1 MLGKKAAGGNVIK
14 WLFKY
19 LLFTFLLFFFVL
31 SVSAKIVLAESIL
44 VIDEEAF
51 LGDTLLEEVGI
62 PDNTVAIG
70 SRAFAYTS
78 LRVITIPFS
87 VQEIAKD
94 AFEGVCTPLL
104 IITDPDSAAVEYAL
118 NNNRD
123 FRANSKFRALIIGQ
137 VNYPAPYKLEGP
149 EKDITKLSDLLNE
162 YEVTIKTNLT
172 ANEMLDSVSKV
183 FSEAKSEDI
192 SLFYYCGHGNEND
205 GALIGIDMDSHV
217 SATDLRSVL
226 DGIPGRKIV
235 LIDACYSGA
244 LIGRSLSKNNEDP
257 SLKFINA
264 FTRRSRSADLKMNQY
279 SVTRIGECA
288 FSECSALKEI
298 ELPTHMEA
306 IEYRTFYM
314 CTSLSRVTV
323 KKDIKNHV
331 HTPYVISGIDSTC
344 TERGYTDAT
353 VCIDCGATIENSKP
367 IAAKG
372 HNWGRWVTTRAATV
386 QQQGLMERTCTVCGE
401 KESSVIARMHPVSIE
416 NAVVTGINEMTYTGT
431 ALKPSPT
438 VSVRGEILKA
448 GTDYTV
454 TYSNNVD
461 AGKNTAIIIITGKGN
476 YTGTKRIP
484 FTISRAT
491 QSITGLSASYTKTY
505 GDKAFTLGAKAKT
518 KLSFKSSKSTVVVVD
533 TEGKVTIKGAGKA
546 TITVTAAATGNYNVA
561 TKTVTVT
568 VSKASQSI
576 TGLKGTYKKT
586 FGNKAFPLG
595 AKAKTKRTYK
605 TSNKMVATVDKKG
618 QVTIKGAGTAKITI
632 TAAAS
637 ANYKAAK
644 KTVTLTVA
652 KAAATVKAT
661 ASKKVLTLSSAK
673 LAQKNLVV
681 NPKITCSSKGSRS
694 YENVSTN
701 KVAKEFKV
709 SKKTGKITV
718 PKNTAKGTY
727 SVKIKVT
734 VKEKGN
740 FKKTIKTLTV
750 KVIVK

>member
-1 MLGKKAAGGNVIK
+1 MKFRKLAGNIMICLCILTVLGKVCFAYHVLGYSSC
-14 WLFKY
+14 Y
-19 LLFTFLLFFFVL
+19 LEDCLKENL
-31 SVSAKIVLAESIL
+31 SDE
-44 VIDEEAF
+44 IDEDVDIDVSDSKSGNAQENSGIFSENNNPDEENEGIETGIDLDENSETDDDEKVREGGSEILMDEESAEDQIISDKTEPDPSTSSDNENSVNEGIENDNAINDDTSVESKTPDELTVTEPEERVKDSVDSTETESMDPLLYGTTEQFCGDNMTWSYSNGVLTISGSEDMYDYSEYDEVPWIQYLEGIKKVIIEDGVTSIGKSAF
-51 LGDTLLEEVGI
+51 SKCINLTDVSI
-62 PDNTVAIG
+62 PD
-70 SRAFAYTS
+70 
-78 LRVITIPFS
+78 
-87 VQEIAKD
+87 
-94 AFEGVCTPLL
+94 
-104 IITDPDSAAVEYAL
+104 
-118 NNNRD
+118 
-123 FRANSKFRALIIGQ
+123 
-137 VNYPAPYKLEGP
+137 
-149 EKDITKLSDLLNE
+149 
-162 YEVTIKTNLT
+162 
-172 ANEMLDSVSKV
+172 
-183 FSEAKSEDI
+183 
-192 SLFYYCGHGNEND
+192 
-205 GALIGIDMDSHV
+205 
-217 SATDLRSVL
+217 
-226 DGIPGRKIV
+226 
-235 LIDACYSGA
+235 
-244 LIGRSLSKNNEDP
+244 
-257 SLKFINA
+257 
-264 FTRRSRSADLKMNQY
+264 

-661 ASKKVLTLSSAK
+661 ASKKALTLSSAK

>member
-1 MLGKKAAGGNVIK
+1 MKFRKLAGNIMICLCILTVLGKVCFAYHVLGYSSC
-14 WLFKY
+14 Y
-19 LLFTFLLFFFVL
+19 LEDCLKENL
-31 SVSAKIVLAESIL
+31 SDE
-44 VIDEEAF
+44 IDEDVDIDVSDSKSGNAQENSGIFSENNNPDEENEGIETGIDLDENSETDDDEKVREGGSEILMDEESAEDQIISDKTEPDPSTSSDNENSVNEGIENDNAINDDISVESKTPDELTVTEPEERVKDSVDSTETESMDPLLYGTTEQFCGDNMTWSYSNGVLTISGSEDMYDYSEYDEVPWIQYLEGIKKVIIEDGVTSIGKSAF
-51 LGDTLLEEVGI
+51 SKCINLTDVSI
-62 PDNTVAIG
+62 PD
-70 SRAFAYTS
+70 S
-78 LRVITIPFS
+78 
-87 VQEIAKD
+87 
-94 AFEGVCTPLL
+94 
-104 IITDPDSAAVEYAL
+104 
-118 NNNRD
+118 
-123 FRANSKFRALIIGQ
+123 
-137 VNYPAPYKLEGP
+137 
-149 EKDITKLSDLLNE
+149 
-162 YEVTIKTNLT
+162 
-172 ANEMLDSVSKV
+172 M
-183 FSEAKSEDI
+183 
-192 SLFYYCGHGNEND
+192 
-205 GALIGIDMDSHV
+205 
-217 SATDLRSVL
+217 
-226 DGIPGRKIV
+226 
-235 LIDACYSGA
+235 
-244 LIGRSLSKNNEDP
+244 
-257 SLKFINA
+257 
-264 FTRRSRSADLKMNQY
+264 
-279 SVTRIGECA
+279 TRIGECA

-652 KAAATVKAT
+652 KAAATVKVT
-661 ASKKVLTLSSAK
+661 ASKKALTLSSAK

-694 YENVSTN
+694 YKNVSTN
-701 KVAKEFKV
+701 KAAKKLKV
-709 SKKTGKITV
+709 NKKTGKITV